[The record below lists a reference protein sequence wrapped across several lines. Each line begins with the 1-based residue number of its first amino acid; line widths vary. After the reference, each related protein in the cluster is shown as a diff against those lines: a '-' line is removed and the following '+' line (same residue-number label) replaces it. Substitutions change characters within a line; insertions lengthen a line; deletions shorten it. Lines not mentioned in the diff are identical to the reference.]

1 LYQSLLGDSRFFDLL
16 LKLDADLAAEARR
29 AGCACGGVL
38 HSAHYERKPRGGPA
52 DLAPGGAVRFS
63 LCCATEGCR
72 RRTQPASLRFL
83 GRKVYF
89 AVVVLL
95 VPVLREGLGGRR
107 HERLRGVLAVS
118 VRTVRRWRRFW
129 RETFPASRSWRA
141 ARGRFA
147 IPHRAAEL
155 PGSLLGAFCGIAEL
169 EPRVVAVLRLVVGGS
184 ASAF

>member
-1 LYQSLLGDSRFFDLL
+1 LYQSLLEDSRFQDLL
-16 LKLDADLAAEARR
+16 LKLDADLAASVRR
-29 AGCACGGVL
+29 AGCGCGGVL

-52 DLAPGGAVRFS
+52 GLAPENAVRFS
-63 LCCATEGCR
+63 FCCATEGCR

-95 VPVLREGLGGRR
+95 VPVLREGLSAKR
-107 HERLRGVLAVS
+107 HERLGGVFPVS

-129 RETFPASRSWRA
+129 RETFVASRTWRA

-147 IPHRAAEL
+147 RPVSEVGL
-155 PGSLLGAFCGIAEL
+155 PLSLLEAFSGVVEL
-169 EPRVVAVLRLVVGGS
+169 EQRVVAVLRLVV
-184 ASAF
+184 AAATPVF